1 MGIKF
6 NARTNAIETDA
17 TSIDFTQPI
26 TTPAST
32 TSLAGLNIAEGV
44 APSAPVDGDVWVT
57 AAGEFN
63 ARLNGV
69 TVDLS
74 GGGVT
79 ASGTPVDSQLAVW
92 TGASDIEGDANLTW
106 NGTSQYLS
114 IGSDGGRIARTGASS
129 MAFQTDTGTAWMT
142 YTAGVLLVQNT
153 TRMDGGNIL
162 KFYGTGASPRVNV
175 YANNATGAL
184 VIDNESGFT
193 KLNVEKPVEIGSLTQ
208 GESITVPASY
218 TGLVSK
224 QYSGVGNTSLMEQSD
239 SGVLMGVANYA
250 EVLYTFNN
258 PTASADP
265 GGGFFRVNN
274 ASFASATEL
283 YVDDLDLSNLDQA
296 WFWSMLNVGDILMLH
311 QTSDRTKWLHAEVSS
326 ITDNTG
332 WYTIGI
338 SPIESSGTVFTN
350 AATVGFIV
358 KRATET
364 FGGTGQTT
372 YATGD
377 ILYASGANT
386 LSKLAAGTN
395 THVLTL
401 SGGVPTWAA
410 AAGGGNVSNTGTPV
424 NNQLAIWT
432 DATTIEGDAKVTFDG
447 SSFAAYG
454 DGTATDLHY
463 LGLDS
468 TNRFRFECGTN
479 YGMILYED
487 DNVSTEDQFFY
498 IGNDSLSTGNQNIL
512 FRDGGADWYHAE
524 YFGTTAR
531 YRHIGPIEIQ
541 GTTDHVGTGGL
552 GTGIDSNY
560 IQLWGKSLTLDHEP
574 MITCGDLDIDHTV
587 ANIIETCFHFDQT
600 TTAADPGAGNLR
612 WNNATPGSV
621 TNWYV
626 DDLESTG
633 KDASFV
639 LSNLSNGDVITLRSQ
654 WDDADYMVASVNGTP
669 TDNTGYWTIPVT
681 VIHAG
686 GRPATGDPVHLLVD
700 WVNPLQNNVYARK
713 STGTQTV
720 SSTTFTTATNYSG
733 ISLDAGVYLCSG
745 QFRVNRNNTSNNVQ
759 IRWTS
764 STYRTSS
771 PSTDMDSSRTRVFFT
786 YSDSGG
792 TTQFAQMVG
801 DATTAV
807 ALNLSTNA
815 STSWVQV
822 EGVFTVNSATTLDW
836 EIRTSNVA
844 TSIRMEDGGVI
855 KFTKISGSTTTTSG
869 TYLS

>member
-1 MGIKF
+1 
-6 NARTNAIETDA
+6 
-17 TSIDFTQPI
+17 
-26 TTPAST
+26 
-32 TSLAGLNIAEGV
+32 
-44 APSAPVDGDVWVT
+44 
-57 AAGEFN
+57 
-63 ARLNGV
+63 
-69 TVDLS
+69 
-74 GGGVT
+74 
-79 ASGTPVDSQLAVW
+79 
-92 TGASDIEGDANLTW
+92 
-106 NGTSQYLS
+106 
-114 IGSDGGRIARTGASS
+114 
-129 MAFQTDTGTAWMT
+129 
-142 YTAGVLLVQNT
+142 
-153 TRMDGGNIL
+153 
-162 KFYGTGASPRVNV
+162 
-175 YANNATGAL
+175 
-184 VIDNESGFT
+184 
-193 KLNVEKPVEIGSLTQ
+193 
-208 GESITVPASY
+208 
-218 TGLVSK
+218 
-224 QYSGVGNTSLMEQSD
+224 
-239 SGVLMGVANYA
+239 
-250 EVLYTFNN
+250 
-258 PTASADP
+258 
-265 GGGFFRVNN
+265 
-274 ASFASATEL
+274 
-283 YVDDLDLSNLDQA
+283 
-296 WFWSMLNVGDILMLH
+296 MLNVGDILMLH

-372 YATGD
+372 YTQGDVLYASAANVLSKLPIGSAGTFLRSNASTVEWSGVSFANSATTGDIIYASGTNNYDNLAGVATGNALISGGVGTAPSWGKIALTTHVSGVLPEANGGTNQSTYTTGD
-377 ILYASGANT
+377 ILYASAANT
-386 LSKLAAGTN
+386 LSKLAAGTS
-395 THVLTL
+395 THVLT
-401 SGGVPTWAA
+401 SNGAGVAPSWQA

-463 LGLDS
+463 LGLDAS
-468 TNRFRFECGTN
+468 NRFRFECGTN

-512 FRDGGADWYHAE
+512 FRDGGSDWYHAE
-524 YFGTTAR
+524 YYGTTAR
-531 YRHIGPIEIQ
+531 YRHTGPIEIL